1 MPGSADFNLGFERK
15 RGRLLSSCLGIAIL
29 SVPLI
34 LRVVPPN
41 GVYGFRTSATFSDPA
56 IWYSANAFLGW
67 ALLVAAITGATLLIM
82 LPSTAKRWRLWVSFL
97 VPVLGAV
104 ASSFAYLQRF
114 R

>member
-15 RGRLLSSCLGIAIL
+15 RGRLLASCLGIAIL
-29 SVPLI
+29 SVPLV

-41 GVYGFRTSATFSDPA
+41 GVYGFRTSETFSDPA
-56 IWYSANAFLGW
+56 IWYSANAFLGS
-67 ALLVAAITGATLLIM
+67 ALLAAAITGATLLIM
-82 LPSTAKRWRLWVSFL
+82 LPSTARRWRLWVSFL
-97 VPVLGAV
+97 VPVLGAM